1 MFQVWYFG
9 VSSVMFWCILGKF
22 KLNLFHVFVAEHKQI
37 FFISPWRRDQIGFK
51 LERKNVMYQTLVNF
65 M

>member
-9 VSSVMFWCILGKF
+9 VFQVWCFGVFSV